1 MLMSVN
7 RVGQGQCL
15 SMDLESTES
24 NQGQQCLSME
34 ADCQKI
40 ILFQRLEA
48 ANLPPNYD
56 RQMVQPFQK
65 VCKKR
70 TRSQDFNLRQF
81 KTFADG
87 VIFLKNLFLYV

>member
-34 ADCQKI
+34 LDCQKI